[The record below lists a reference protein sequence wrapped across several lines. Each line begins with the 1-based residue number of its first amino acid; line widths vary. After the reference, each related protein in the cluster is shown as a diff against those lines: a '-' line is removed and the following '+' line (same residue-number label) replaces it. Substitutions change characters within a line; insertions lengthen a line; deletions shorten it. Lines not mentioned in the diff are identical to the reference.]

1 MIPPSRAVYVGT
13 RTGISRP
20 RAVDSAPEWIES
32 QIQTADADFLRT
44 RRRRPHRDRDR
55 GGTADRRR
63 RLRLRHRT
71 TARGGAHR
79 RQRHRAAQPDA
90 GRRLAEFNPH
100 LAGAV
105 LNGTATEHSDIH
117 LQLFAESAKDVEMFL
132 LNEGVAFDVA
142 EGDNSPGGSEETIH
156 FVVKPARSRGMPAR
170 VGVRLAVHDVDG
182 VRVAPRHRSADT
194 TLHRVEQ
201 LGRANLKSVRELVA
215 DIAAKAGKATDG
227 T

>member
-1 MIPPSRAVYVGT
+1 MPISSEPGADVRSAIAIEAARLIADEGCDYGT
-13 RTGISRP
+13 
-20 RAVDSAPEWIES
+20 A
-32 QIQTADADFLRT
+32 
-44 RRRRPHRDRDR
+44 RRRAAARIA
-55 GGTADRRR
+55 GTGTALRSLMPDDATVESALREH
-63 RLRLRHRT
+63 LRLFAAET
-71 TARGGAHR
+71 QPALLDAL
-79 RQRHRAAQPDA
+79 RQLAIQLMQ
-90 GRRLAEFNPH
+90 RLAEFNPH

-117 LQLFAESAKDVEMFL
+117 LQLFAESAKDVEIFL

-142 EGDNSPGGSEETIH
+142 AGDNSPGGSEETIH
-156 FVVKPARSRGMPAR
+156 FVVQPARSRGMPAR

>member
-1 MIPPSRAVYVGT
+1 MSISSEPGADVRIAIAIEAARLIADEGCDYGTARRRAASRIAGPGTALRSLMPDDAAVE
-13 RTGISRP
+13 
-20 RAVDSAPEWIES
+20 SALREHLRLYAAES
-32 QIQTADADFLRT
+32 QPALLDALRQLAIQLM
-44 RRRRPHRDRDR
+44 
-55 GGTADRRR
+55 
-63 RLRLRHRT
+63 
-71 TARGGAHR
+71 
-79 RQRHRAAQPDA
+79 Q
-90 GRRLAEFNPH
+90 RLAEFNPH

-117 LQLFAESAKDVEMFL
+117 LQLFAESGKDVEMFL

-142 EGDNSPGGSEETIH
+142 EGDRSPGGAEETIH
-156 FVVKPARSRGMPAR
+156 FVVRPARSRGMPAR

-201 LGRANLKSVRELVA
+201 LGRANLKAVRELVA
-215 DIAAKAGKATDG
+215 DIAAKTGKATDG